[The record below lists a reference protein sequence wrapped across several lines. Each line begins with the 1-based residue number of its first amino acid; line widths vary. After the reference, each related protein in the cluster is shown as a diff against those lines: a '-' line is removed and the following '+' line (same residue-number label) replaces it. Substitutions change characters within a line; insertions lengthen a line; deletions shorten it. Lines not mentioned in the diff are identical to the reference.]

1 VCEAPGGSEAGP
13 TGAPELGRPGPVDG
27 FVVVDKPAGLTSH
40 DVVAACRRIFGQR
53 RIGHAGTL
61 DPPATGVLCLGL
73 GRATRLLRFVEAAP
87 KRYAG
92 EIVLGVGT
100 TTLDDTGTPVE
111 RVPMGPVSDSELAA
125 LVDAFSGRIEQVPP
139 MVSAVKVG
147 GRRLY
152 ALAREGV
159 EVERAARVVE
169 IYHLTLS
176 PGDEPGVLSLEVEC
190 SPGTYV
196 RTLAADIG
204 RHLGG
209 VAHLR
214 NLRRLAVGPFTVER
228 SHPLAVLAEGGR
240 DLVEPPAAAV
250 AALDRVEIDDALA
263 VRMRR
268 GYQPSPLELGLAGDG
283 PWAVFA
289 PGDSLV
295 AVWERAVAGAPRA
308 AVVLAG

>member
-1 VCEAPGGSEAGP
+1 MGEPVGGPAGSP
-13 TGAPELGRPGPVDG
+13 TVGSAEPVDG
-27 FVVVDKPAGLTSH
+27 FVVVDKPSGLTSH
-40 DVVAACRRIFGQR
+40 DVVATCRRIFGQR

-73 GRATRLLRFVEAAP
+73 GRATRLLRFVEGAP

-111 RVPMGPVSDSELAA
+111 RVSMGPVSDAELEA
-125 LVDAFSGRIEQVPP
+125 LIPVFSGRIEQVPP
-139 MVSAVKVG
+139 MVSAVKVD

-159 EVERAARVVE
+159 EVARAARRVE
-169 IYHLTLS
+169 IYRLELA
-176 PGDEPGVLSLEVEC
+176 PGGEPGVLSLEVEC

-214 NLRRLAVGPFTVER
+214 NLRRLAVGPFGVER
-228 SHPLAVLAEGGR
+228 AHPLAVLAEAGR

-250 AALDRVEIDDALA
+250 VGLDRVEIEDALA
-263 VRMRR
+263 ARVRL
-268 GYQPSPLELGLAGDG
+268 GYQPSSLELGLAGDG

-289 PGDSLV
+289 PDGTLV
-295 AVWERAVAGAPRA
+295 AVWERAGAGAPRA